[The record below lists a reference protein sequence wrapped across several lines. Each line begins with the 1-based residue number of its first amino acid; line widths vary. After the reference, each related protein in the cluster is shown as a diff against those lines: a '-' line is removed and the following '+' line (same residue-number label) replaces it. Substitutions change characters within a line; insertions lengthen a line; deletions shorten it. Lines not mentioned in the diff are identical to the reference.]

1 MVWLR
6 SRWGRRAGWALVGLC
21 SVWALAW
28 LFLPRLIQ
36 SQLEQRASDALGRPV
51 SVAAVHFRPWSLELT
66 LEDLR
71 VAGREAGEPT
81 LRIAR
86 LYIDAELQSLFRLAP
101 VVDALEIDGVQA
113 HLTHLGQ
120 GHYDIDDILARLLD
134 PARPD
139 TPLPGFAVYNV
150 AVRAMA
156 VDFEDRPAG
165 KTHEIRD
172 LQLSLPFLSNLASK
186 RQVLSEPRLSW
197 RLNGSLFDSQAQTT
211 PFDTSHKTDARL
223 RLTGLDIEPYLPY
236 WPQAVPVRPRAGR
249 LEADLRLHFEQTP
262 RPAVRLQGSLGWQG
276 LQLSGPQGQALFSL
290 DSLQLEGI
298 DLRPL
303 ERQLQVAALTLQQ
316 PRVQLGREAGGELS
330 LLKWLRQARG
340 LAPATVSVPAPGQK
354 RGAATASPEPPPS
367 ASSTASPATGWQVTL
382 AKFSMQGGQL
392 NWTDQAVQ
400 PEARLV
406 VSELKLDAQGLSWP
420 AQTPATFEGQLKL
433 QAAATRATPAQLQ
446 FQGQASL
453 SSAQASAR
461 LQGLALAWAQPY
473 AAQFLVPAL
482 AGQLDAEVALQ
493 WKALAAGD
501 PLAALQFSA
510 PRLTLSQFTLGARGP
525 DRRWPAQLERLQLQD
540 VQVLPGQRQVTL
552 GQVRLVGPALHVE
565 RDAQSRWMFE
575 SWLKAHD
582 PAPASE
588 PAPKPSFGASPKAD
602 PAAWQVLLKDG
613 AVSHGQVQFVD
624 LSGER
629 PVRLGLSQLS
639 LQLSNL
645 ATDRRQAAAVRL
657 SSQVRAS
664 QGEPGRLDFQGG
676 VSLSPL
682 GVQGKL
688 QAEDLPLHALSPY
701 LDPLLNLRLLR
712 ADAGFR
718 GQLSWAPSA
727 AGTSLQLGGDALLED
742 VNAVTVPVRP
752 TDGAATSES
761 PLAEEL
767 FNWKALSLRGV
778 QLAMA
783 PGQAL
788 RVGVAETALSDFFA
802 RILIDEKGRIN
813 LQDLRK
819 APSPPAAGAVAAA
832 QAAAPAPEIEM
843 GPVGLVNG
851 RVRFSDRFIKPNYSA
866 DLSALTG
873 RLSAFSSR
881 PAAPGAPPAMADLE
895 VLGRAEG
902 TAQLAIR
909 GKLNPLAQPLAL
921 DITGQVRDLEL
932 PPLSAYSVKYAG
944 HGIERGKL
952 SMDVAYRV
960 QPDGQLVASNK
971 LVLNQLAFGE
981 PVEGA
986 PNSLPVR
993 LAVALLADRDG
1004 VIDINLP
1011 ISGSL
1016 NDPEFRLGPIIWKV
1030 VVNLVVKAVT
1040 SPFALLSS
1048 MFSGGSEEL
1057 ASVAFAPG
1065 SSELSPQARTNLD
1078 KVAQAMAE
1086 RPRLRLTVAG
1096 QASLEAERD
1105 GWRRTQLN
1113 AQLQAEKRRA
1123 AVVAGTAAESVAPF
1137 TEAERPAL
1145 LQAVYRRAQIA
1156 KPRNLLG
1163 LTKSLPAAE
1172 MEALLLA
1179 SFTVGIDQM
1188 RELAVARSVAVKDYL
1203 AARGLSVE
1211 RLFLGAAKLVPA
1223 DAAGTPRAELSLA
1236 LP

>member
-1 MVWLR
+1 MAWLR
-6 SRWGRRAGWALVGLC
+6 SRWGRRLGWALVGLLT
-21 SVWALAW
+21 VWALAW
-28 LFLPRLIQ
+28 LLLPKLIQ
-36 SQLEQRASDALGRPV
+36 SQLQARASEALGRPV
-51 SVAAVHFRPWSLELT
+51 SVAAVHFRPWSLELS

-71 VAGREAGEPT
+71 VAGPDGGEPA

-86 LYIDAELQSLFRLAP
+86 IYIDAELQSLFRLAP
-101 VVDALEIDGVQA
+101 VVDALEIEGVQA
-113 HLTHLGQ
+113 RLTHLGQ

-139 TPLPGFAVYNV
+139 TPLPGFALYNV

-156 VDFEDRPAG
+156 LDFEDRPAG

-223 RLTGLDIEPYLPY
+223 RLAGLDIQPYLPY
-236 WPQAVPVRPRAGR
+236 WPQALPVRPQAGR

-262 RPAVRLQGSLGWQG
+262 RPAVRLQGDLAWQG
-276 LQLSGPQGQALFSL
+276 LQLSGPQGQGLLSL
-290 DSLQLEGI
+290 ESLRLEGI

-303 ERQLQVAALTLQQ
+303 ERQLQVAALTLQE
-316 PRVQLGREAGGELS
+316 PRVQLGREAGGDIS
-330 LLKWLRQARG
+330 LLKWLRQAG
-340 LAPATVSVPAPGQK
+340 SP
-354 RGAATASPEPPPS
+354 AATAAAVPTPDLARPGAS
-367 ASSTASPATGWQVTL
+367 AAASAGWQATL
-382 AKFSMQGGQL
+382 AKFSLQGGQL
-392 NWTDQAVQ
+392 NWADQAVQ
-400 PEARLV
+400 PQARMTF
-406 VSELKLDAQGLSWP
+406 SEFKLDAQGLNWP

-433 QAAATRATPAQLQ
+433 KAAAGDGTPAQLHV
-446 FQGQASL
+446 QGQASL
-453 SSAQASAR
+453 SQVQANAR
-461 LQGLALAWAQPY
+461 LQGLSLAWAQPY

-482 AGQLDAEVALQ
+482 AGQLDAEVSMQ
-493 WKALAAGD
+493 WKAPAAGD
-501 PLAALQFSA
+501 ALATLQLSA
-510 PRLTLSQFTLGARGP
+510 PRLTLSQFTLGSRGA
-525 DRRWPAQLERLQLQD
+525 DRRWPVQLERLQLQD

-552 GQVRLVGPALHVE
+552 GQVRLVGPAVRVE
-565 RDAQSRWMFE
+565 RDAQGHWMFE
-575 SWLKAHD
+575 SWLKTQDAAAS
-582 PAPASE
+582 PAPVLATQ
-588 PAPKPSFGASPKAD
+588 ALPKAASP
-602 PAAWQVLLKDG
+602 AWQVLLKEG
-613 AVSHGQVQFVD
+613 ALSQGQVQFVD

-629 PVRLGLSQLS
+629 PVRLGLSQLA
-639 LQLSNL
+639 LQLNNL
-645 ATDRRQAAAVRL
+645 ATNRRQTAGLRL

-664 QGEPGRLDFQGG
+664 QGDPGRLDFQGG

-682 GVQGKL
+682 GLQGKL
-688 QAEDLPLHALSPY
+688 QAEDLPVHALSPY
-701 LDPLLNLRLLR
+701 LDAWLNLRLLR

-718 GQLSWAPSA
+718 GQLSWAQSA
-727 AGTSLQLGGDALLED
+727 AGASLQLGGDALLED

-752 TDGAATSES
+752 ADGAASAES
-761 PLAEEL
+761 ALTQEL

-778 QLAMA
+778 QLAIA
-783 PGQAL
+783 PGQTT
-788 RVGVAETALSDFFA
+788 RVAVAETALSDFFA
-802 RILIDEKGRIN
+802 RIQIDEKGRIN

-819 APSPPAAGAVAAA
+819 TSAAEPASAKPVATAESA
-832 QAAAPAPEIEM
+832 APEIEM
-843 GPVGLVNG
+843 GPVSLVNG
-851 RVRFSDRFIKPNYSA
+851 QVRFSDRFIKPNYSA

-895 VLGRAEG
+895 LQGRAEG
-902 TAQLAIR
+902 TAQLVIR

-971 LVLNQLAFGE
+971 LVLNQLAFGD
-981 PVEGA
+981 PVDGA

-1048 MFSGGSEEL
+1048 MFGGGGEEL

-1065 SSELSPQARTNLD
+1065 SSELSPQARANLD
-1078 KVAQAMAE
+1078 KVAQAMTD
-1086 RPRLRLTVAG
+1086 RNRLRLTVAG

-1105 GWRRTQLN
+1105 GWRRAQLN

-1123 AVVAGTAAESVAPF
+1123 AVVAGAAAESVSAF

-1163 LTKSLPAAE
+1163 LPKSLSGAE

-1179 SFTVGIDQM
+1179 SLTVGTDQM

-1203 AARGLSVE
+1203 AARGLPVE
-1211 RLFLGAAKLVPA
+1211 RLFLGAAKLVTA
-1223 DAAGTPRAELSLA
+1223 ESAWSPRAELSLA